1 MGKCQCAGMRCAADI
16 GMKRGDCA
24 ATHAGI
30 VINAHKCSGV
40 LGVRSV

>member
-24 ATHAGI
+24 ATYAGI